1 MSLSVSSGRAGQE
14 RSVIR
19 MELTL
24 QGLKQTEDWKQAG
37 YSLPEY
43 DIPAVA
49 ARTREN
55 PRWIH
60 FGAGNIFRAFQ
71 ANVAQEL
78 LNRGVLDTGLIAAE
92 GYDYE
97 IIEKMYRPHDNL
109 SILATLKADG
119 TVEKTVVG
127 SIVESLILDSAD
139 PQEYGRLKEI
149 FRASSLQ
156 MASFTITEKGYSLT
170 DGKGETLAD
179 IAWDFAHGPQ
189 APKSYLGK
197 VSSLIYERF
206 LAGAL
211 PISLVSMDNCSHNGD
226 KLYAAVSAFASAWQ
240 DNGLI
245 EDGFVSYVNDR
256 TKTAFPWTMIDK
268 ITPRPD
274 DTVKAMLEQDGI
286 SDLAA
291 CVTGKKT
298 YVAPFVNAEECQYL
312 VIEDAFPNG
321 KLPLDEAGILYTDR
335 ETVDKV
341 EKMKVCTCLNPLHTT
356 LAVYGCLLGYQLIS
370 EEMKNPLLKKF
381 VEIVGYT
388 EGLPVV
394 VNPGVLDPKQFIDEV
409 VQKRIPNP
417 FMPDTPQ
424 RIATDTSQKLPIRF
438 GETIKAYDKD
448 PSLSV
453 SSLKMIPLV
462 FAGWLRYLMAVDD
475 NGTAFEPSP
484 DPLLSTLRPIFAS
497 CRLGDM
503 PQDLSF
509 LDALLSNESIW
520 GVDLFAVGLA
530 DLVKDYFKELTA
542 GPGAVNAT
550 LEKYLG

>member
-1 MSLSVSSGRAGQE
+1 
-14 RSVIR
+14 

-37 YSLPEY
+37 YSLPQY

-149 FRASSLQ
+149 FRAPSLQ

-226 KLYAAVSAFASAWQ
+226 KLRSAVTAFAKAWEE
-240 DNGLI
+240 NGTA
-245 EDGFVSYVNDR
+245 EKGFLSYVEDPS
-256 TKTAFPWTMIDK
+256 KVSFPWTMIDK

-274 DTVKAMLEQDGI
+274 PSVEELLKKDGLENLDPVI
-286 SDLAA
+286 TS
-291 CVTGKKT
+291 KKT
-298 YVAPFVNAEECQYL
+298 YVAPFVNAEESQYL
-312 VIEDAFPNG
+312 VIEDSFPNG
-321 KLPLDEAGILYTDR
+321 RPSLEKGGFIFTDR
-335 ETVDKV
+335 KTVDKV
-341 EKMKVCTCLNPLHTT
+341 EKMKVCTCLNPLHTA
-356 LAVYGCLLGYQLIS
+356 LAVFGCLLGYDLIS
-370 EEMKNPLLKKF
+370 KEMKDPALKKL
-381 VEIVGYT
+381 VETIGYK

-394 VNPGVLDPKQFIDEV
+394 VDPGILDPKEFIDTV
-409 VQKRIPNP
+409 LNVRIPNP

-438 GETIKAYDKD
+438 GETIKAYMRSDKLD
-448 PSLSV
+448 V
-453 SSLKMIPLV
+453 SDLKCIPLV
-462 FAGWLRYLMAVDD
+462 FAGWIRYLMAVDD
-475 NGTAFEPSP
+475 NGNKFDLSP
-484 DPLLSTLRPIFAS
+484 DPLLETVCPYAAS
-497 CRLGDM
+497 VRLGDGT
-503 PQDLSF
+503 
-509 LDALLSNESIW
+509 DAARAKTLLKPLLT
-520 GVDLFAVGLA
+520 D
-530 DLVKDYFKELTA
+530 KDRR
-542 GPGAVNAT
+542 
-550 LEKYLG
+550 